1 MKQCQLCGCPCHCGT
16 SCMCECARCVHDD
29 QPESNETTD
38 NETRS
43 EEE

>member
-1 MKQCQLCGCPCHCGT
+1 MKQCQLCGCSCHCGS
-16 SCMCECARCVHDD
+16 SCMCECARCVHDI
-29 QPESNETTD
+29 QESNETTD